1 MVMVE
6 NLEQLALIK
15 KPQQCF
21 ALHATSGYRSR
32 RDTMAPDPP
41 WDRIVLN
48 LCRVVSGGVVEE
60 PGFVF
65 VEVGDGGVGAVAGVV
80 GGDHVT
86 PDRFGGSGGVGGQ
99 LDHVAMLVGEHP
111 VPRGVRVG

>member
-65 VEVGDGGVGAVAGVV
+65 VEVGDGGVVDDLLFEAQVADGVEDFSR
-80 GGDHVT
+80 GELT
-86 PDRFGGSGGVGGQ
+86 FEQRRFGPVGHG
-99 LDHVAMLVGEHP
+99 LVDELG
-111 VPRGVRVG
+111 